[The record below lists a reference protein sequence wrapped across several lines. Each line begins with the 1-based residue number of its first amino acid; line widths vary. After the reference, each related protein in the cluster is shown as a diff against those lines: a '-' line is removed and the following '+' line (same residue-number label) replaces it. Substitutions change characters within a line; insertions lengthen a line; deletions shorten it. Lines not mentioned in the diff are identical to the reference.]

1 LQLLPHIV
9 VSNPH
14 INNVY
19 RAYHYAFE
27 TLKNHPPVETLK
39 DNESFSSL
47 LRRLVDEHSPLLD
60 SLASGLRDCK
70 RKPHVGGRLHLD
82 GFLESMLRSRISRRV
97 VAEQHLGLGQ
107 PRSGYVGIVCTE
119 LSLADSVD
127 LAAQRCRQVCMETYG
142 IAPDVVTSGD
152 RDLSMAYIPHHVD
165 YMLYEVLKNAA
176 RAVVEHHYHH
186 QYKHHHHEP
195 QQQLLPSI
203 SVRICGGEDDV
214 TIRVSDQGGGIPKDD
229 VSRVFE
235 YGFTTIDDYS
245 GGGGGGGGQQLSSTT
260 LYPPSEGLGDVGI
273 INNNNS
279 SRSSTVSAAFN
290 AAEVLGMAATG
301 GGHSRFK
308 MAGLGFGLPLS
319 RLYARYFGGD
329 LTLFSLPGYGVDV
342 YLRLQRLEGTE
353 WAEVTTD
360 DPVTPPLLFFSGYNS
375 VDRDSGGGGGSGG
388 GRSRSRKVVD
398 FVT

>member
-39 DNESFSSL
+39 DNETFSSL

-97 VAEQHLGLGQ
+97 IAEQHLGLGQ
-107 PRSGYVGIVCTE
+107 PRPGYVGIICTE

-127 LAAQRCRQVCMETYG
+127 LAAQRCRQVCIETYG

-176 RAVVEHHYHH
+176 RAVVEHHHHH
-186 QYKHHHHEP
+186 QQ
-195 QQQLLPSI
+195 QQQLLPSLL
-203 SVRICGGEDDV
+203 VRICGGDDDV
-214 TIRVSDQGGGIPKDD
+214 TIRVSDQGGGITKDD
-229 VSRVFE
+229 LSRVFE
-235 YGFTTIDDYS
+235 YGFTTVDDYS
-245 GGGGGGGGQQLSSTT
+245 GGGGGGGQQLSI

-273 INNNNS
+273 SNNNNNS
-279 SRSSTVSAAFN
+279 SSNSSSSSSVSAAFN
-290 AAEVLGMAATG
+290 AAEILGTAVTG
-301 GGHSRFK
+301 GGHSRFR

-360 DPVTPPLLFFSGYNS
+360 DPVTPPLSVS
-375 VDRDSGGGGGSGG
+375 VDTIIDQNSGGGG
-388 GRSRSRKVVD
+388 RSRKVVD
-398 FVT
+398 